1 MKNLSVRLLSS
12 AALGVVLLSAGCR
25 TVDEGPVIPTNP
37 NQPPVI
43 TGQEPKHAPIP
54 QKAVPEGDSSLSH
67 KKPDERIDQPKG

>member
-1 MKNLSVRLLSS
+1 MKTSFPRLLSC
-12 AALGVVLLSAGCR
+12 AALGAILLSVGCR

-54 QKAVPEGDSSLSH
+54 QKAVPEGESSLEH